1 MKQQADNFNDFIV
14 EKAQYKV
21 VIYKARHA
29 AVMDIYFRGH
39 RETAIKFLNETFEII
54 QNNKELTQTMTG
66 NIKKALEVL
75 RFNFPKYD
83 WIDDNLILNAL
94 KEDYDETRS

>member
-1 MKQQADNFNDFIV
+1 MQQTKDFNDFIV

-39 RETAIKFLNETFEII
+39 RETAIRFLNQTFEII

-66 NIKKALEVL
+66 NIKKAFEVL

-83 WIDDNLILNAL
+83 WIDDNLVLNAL

>member
-1 MKQQADNFNDFIV
+1 MKQQTENFKDFTV
-14 EKAQYKV
+14 EKAQYKT

-39 RETAIKFLNETFEII
+39 RETAIRFLEETFEII
-54 QNNKELTQTMTG
+54 QNNKEVTQTMTG

-94 KEDYDETRS
+94 KEDYGSIC